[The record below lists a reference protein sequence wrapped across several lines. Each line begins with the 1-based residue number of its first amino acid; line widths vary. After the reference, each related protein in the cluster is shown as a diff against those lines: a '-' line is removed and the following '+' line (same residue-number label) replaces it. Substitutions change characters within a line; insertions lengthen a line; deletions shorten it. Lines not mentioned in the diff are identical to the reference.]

1 LNRRPLTAAAQLL
14 YSNAV
19 KNSLYI
25 TLYNEIGTQRW
36 FMKEAGIVCAGI
48 IPSTAVADLGAM
60 GAMAAGCVE
69 GYLVVG

>member
-1 LNRRPLTAAAQLL
+1 
-14 YSNAV
+14 
-19 KNSLYI
+19 
-25 TLYNEIGTQRW
+25 
-36 FMKEAGIVCAGI
+36 MKEAGIVCAGI